1 MRFEGRAMALR
12 FTTQQCRR
20 LAACAAAILLAM
32 LTACGEENRYVA
44 PPPPKVTVA
53 LPVQQ
58 KITRYLEATG
68 YTAAISTTIWS
79 LGCRASWS
87 RSTTRTGSR

>member
-12 FTTQQCRR
+12 STTKQCRR

-58 KITRYLEATG
+58 KVTRYLEATG
-68 YTAAISTTIWS
+68 YTAAISTTNLVARVQGFLEQINYKD
-79 LGCRASWS
+79 GE
-87 RSTTRTGSR
+87 